1 MDSSHADINKPDK
14 HPSFLIQGPIGRTLT
29 RMTLPTIV
37 GIFAILL
44 FNIVDTYFIGLIG
57 AKELAAVSFT
67 FPVSY
72 VVLNISLGI
81 GIGTTTSLSNRLG
94 SGSFSEARSMSRHGI
109 FLAVLVAMVLSQI
122 GIATINPLFTA
133 LGASEQALPLIREYM
148 VIWYLGIPLLF
159 LPMVGNSAIRATGDT
174 KTPSYIMMTAGLV
187 NGILDPILIFGW
199 GPFPEM
205 GIKGAALATVISWL
219 MASIAVLWCLKMLN
233 AISYSGDWLKKSTL
247 ESWKPIL
254 TIGIPAGAT
263 NFIPPIAA
271 GVITR
276 IVAEHGDAAVAGFG
290 VGTRIEALALVVIM
304 ALSSTLTPFIGQNY
318 GARQFH
324 RIRKGLRI
332 AITFSVLW
340 ELLMTLLLVLLAPF
354 IARQFSDNESVIQTT
369 TLFLWCLPIS
379 YGCQGVVMLCCA
391 AFNALQKPILGTMM
405 NALRLLVLAIP
416 AAIVGSNL
424 FDLPG
429 LFIGISIAQ
438 VVAAIITLLFFIN
451 RFHRL
456 ATEQQTT

>member
-1 MDSSHADINKPDK
+1 MDSSQADITPSGK
-14 HPSFLIQGPIGRTLT
+14 HPSFLIQGPIGLTLT
-29 RMTLPTIV
+29 RMTLPTVV

-44 FNIVDTYFIGLIG
+44 FNIVDTYFIGLMG
-57 AKELAAVSFT
+57 ATELAAVSFT

-72 VVLNISLGI
+72 VILNISLGI

-94 SGSFSEARSMSRHGI
+94 SGNFKEARTMSRHGI

-122 GIATINPLFTA
+122 GIATINPLFRA
-133 LGASEQALPLIREYM
+133 LGASEEALPLIREYM

-159 LPMVGNSAIRATGDT
+159 LPMVGNAAIRATGDT

-205 GIKGAALATVISWL
+205 GIQGAALATAISWL
-219 MASIAVLWCLKMLN
+219 MASLAVLWCLRMLN
-233 AISYSGDWLKKSTL
+233 AISYSGPWFGKNTL
-247 ESWKPIL
+247 DAWNPIL
-254 TIGIPAGAT
+254 SIGIPAGAT

-271 GVITR
+271 GIITR

-318 GARQFH
+318 GARQFE
-324 RIRKGLRI
+324 RIRHGLRLV
-332 AITFSVLW
+332 ITFSVIW
-340 ELLMTLLLVLLAPF
+340 ELLITLLLVLLAPYV
-354 IARQFSDNESVIQTT
+354 ARLFSDDPEVIATT

-391 AFNALQKPILGTMM
+391 AFNALQKPILGTLM

-416 AAIVGSNL
+416 AALLGSHL
-424 FDLPG
+424 FDLTG
-429 LFIGISIAQ
+429 LFIGISVAQ
-438 VVAAIITLLFFIN
+438 VIAAIITLLFFIN

-456 ATEQQTT
+456 STEQQNT

>member
-1 MDSSHADINKPDK
+1 MDSTQADITESDK

-29 RMTLPTIV
+29 RMTLPTV
-37 GIFAILL
+37 LGIFAILA

-94 SGSFSEARSMSRHGI
+94 SGNFSGARSMSRHGI
-109 FLAVLVAMVLSQI
+109 FLAVLVAMVISQI

-205 GIKGAALATVISWL
+205 GIQGAALATVISWL

-263 NFIPPIAA
+263 NFIPPVAA

-332 AITFSVLW
+332 SITFSVIW

-354 IARQFSDNESVIQTT
+354 IARQFSDDEAVIRTT

-379 YGCQGVVMLCCA
+379 YGCQGVVMLCCS

-405 NALRLLVLAIP
+405 NTLRLLVLAIP
-416 AAIVGSNL
+416 AAFVGSHL
-424 FDLPG
+424 FELPG

-438 VVAAIITLLFFIN
+438 VVAAIITLLFFIS
-451 RFHRL
+451 RFQRL
-456 ATEQQTT
+456 ATEQQST